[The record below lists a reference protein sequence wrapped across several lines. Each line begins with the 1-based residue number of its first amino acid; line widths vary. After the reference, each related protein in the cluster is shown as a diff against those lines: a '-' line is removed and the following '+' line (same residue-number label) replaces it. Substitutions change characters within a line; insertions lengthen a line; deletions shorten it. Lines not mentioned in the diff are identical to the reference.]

1 MARGPFKIVVALLL
15 WRTAGVKIVVALLL
29 AQEDCYNCKK
39 FAPHP
44 QKRLD
49 IPRFF
54 TYTGARYTKYD
65 RRRTTTGAPAPKF
78 CKNQGALSYCF

>member
-1 MARGPFKIVVALLL
+1 MAQGTLKI
-15 WRTAGVKIVVALLL
+15 IVILLL
-29 AQEDCYNCKK
+29 AQEDYSNYKK

-49 IPRFF
+49 NCRFR

-65 RRRTTTGAPAPKF
+65 HRHTTTGAPAPKF
-78 CKNQGALSYCF
+78 SFGTFG